1 MTTASRTS
9 FQNRN
14 SGYLNH
20 LFLLYYVKY
29 LPVRQNEADMNCVK
43 VKRKNEMFIV
53 IVVTCVMGSN
63 YKDSVKTQYL
73 LEYIFSVS
81 SQYRSM
87 CSILISC
94 IM

>member
-53 IVVTCVMGSN
+53 M
-63 YKDSVKTQYL
+63 Y
-73 LEYIFSVS
+73 
-81 SQYRSM
+81 
-87 CSILISC
+87 
-94 IM
+94 